1 MRSAPRRLRLVRRCL
16 LLRSWLP
23 FRQHARAEGRVEA
36 SPRCWHHP
44 GACRPAGRLVV
55 DYKSASGPVT
65 FLTPLEASACG
76 VSRETS
82 PLNPSG
88 GAKAAAAMICLS
100 GSCGAMLG
108 PTQLYVLMGW
118 VRRHPEVQTRIGHA
132 APQAET
138 AADSVRRCACPYS
151 QGEGGEGGW
160 QCA

>member
-1 MRSAPRRLRLVRRCL
+1 MDHAGVRKRFSDACGAKVVAREKCTPQATTGAACPQ
-16 LLRSWLP
+16 LRSWLP

-82 PLNPSG
+82 PLKPSG
-88 GAKAAAAMICLS
+88 
-100 GSCGAMLG
+100 
-108 PTQLYVLMGW
+108 
-118 VRRHPEVQTRIGHA
+118 
-132 APQAET
+132 
-138 AADSVRRCACPYS
+138 
-151 QGEGGEGGW
+151 
-160 QCA
+160 